1 MALRAFI
8 SGAGCLAFLMSK
20 YVLFK
25 ETNKAKTSILL
36 DFVCFKYKQKE
47 RGDVVISAATI
58 SNASY
63 SIAPGVPM
71 VFVTVVP
78 TGLVPTIIW

>member
-1 MALRAFI
+1 MFSLRKQTKQKHLFI
-8 SGAGCLAFLMSK
+8 W
-20 YVLFK
+20 
-25 ETNKAKTSILL
+25 IL
-36 DFVCFKYKQKE
+36 FVCFKYKQKE